1 MTRFLRLLALLAISS
16 AISQAAE
23 ATTEIEDRAA
33 IARQSA
39 AFSAAFVANDGD
51 ALAACYTADGKIYP
65 PNRTI
70 VGRAAIKEFFAW
82 RPGRRQIAHRMESE
96 SLRIDGNTAVDV
108 GTWHSTTQS
117 EGHEPVSFTDR
128 YLVVWVRESDGVWRM
143 LHDIWHNA
151 PPKPR
156 S

>member
-1 MTRFLRLLALLAISS
+1 MHRFLRPIFLLLGFIVFS
-16 AISQAAE
+16 ASATASE
-23 ATTEIEDRAA
+23 ADDRAA

-65 PNRTI
+65 PNRT
-70 VGRAAIKEFFAW
+70 VTGRAAIKEFFAW
-82 RPGRRQIAHRMESE
+82 RPGRRQVAHRMVSE

-108 GTWHSTTQS
+108 GSWHSTTQT
-117 EGHEPVSFTDR
+117 EGQEPVTFTDR
-128 YLVVWVRESDGVWRM
+128 YLAIWVREADGMWRM
-143 LHDIWHNA
+143 LHDFWHNA

-156 S
+156 A